1 MARTKRVR
9 TKTGSESYTTKTFK
23 GDGSVRT
30 THTYKGRGQPTR
42 STSFSSK
49 GGGVRVTTTH
59 NSNGWSDRRSYTTG
73 PKKSRTRKGR
83 KSKDG
88 DLSFL
93 AIFWFTVLGLIGW
106 GIYEVCV
113 FIAFYYNKLMTFLQS
128 LS

>member
-9 TKTGSESYTTKTFK
+9 VKTGSESYTTKTFN

-49 GGGVRVTTTH
+49 GGGMRVTTTH